1 MEGFSPMAVKSFAF
15 RVKIWKKDMAQ
26 HWGGSLS
33 NINVGDPMDIK
44 YNSIAEQWTKWLRW
58 IKENGVNSPVW
69 PCGGPPPCE
78 NLSSPLNFRYFGW
91 DFFCPLN
98 YQEFIILNSEDKM
111 EKKKEWNFMG
121 GKVKLFPLVM
131 IYCDRISSFNYFATS
146 FVCR

>member
-91 DFFCPLN
+91 DFFLSTQLSGVYN
-98 YQEFIILNSEDKM
+98 FKLRGQNG
-111 EKKKEWNFMG
+111 KKKRVKFYG
-121 GKVKLFPLVM
+121 GQSKIVPFSHDLLRSYFLFQLL
-131 IYCDRISSFNYFATS
+131 CHFFRL
-146 FVCR
+146 